1 MRKYCTENAHDDGHE
16 DIPDAVEDSIATKP
30 GWQCV
35 PVDETDRYRGNDR
48 REHAPKDRHG
58 DIGGEH
64 DRNGWRPDDGEAA
77 NRENDRTGDEQSAL
91 SPHFV
96 DPSADRGVQHDA
108 GQAAYGENSADRR
121 LAPMRIGEEVDVH
134 VSAKAAPHV
143 REEEIDPVKSNEP
156 HEGDRLTKN
165 VRTAVSAD
173 EQ

>member
-1 MRKYCTENAHDDGHE
+1 LRKYCTENAHDDGHE

-30 GWQCV
+30 GWQFV

-64 DRNGWRPDDGEAA
+64 DRNGWRPDDREAA

-96 DPSADRGVQHDA
+96 DPSADRGVQQNAD
-108 GQAAYGENSADRR
+108 QAAYGENSADRS

-134 VSAKAAPHV
+134 VSAKAAPHI

-156 HEGDRLTKN
+156 HEDDRLAKDA
-165 VRTAVSAD
+165 RTAISAD
-173 EQ
+173 ER

>member
-1 MRKYCTENAHDDGHE
+1 MVGAQTTARPQTE
-16 DIPDAVEDSIATKP
+16 
-30 GWQCV
+30 
-35 PVDETDRYRGNDR
+35 
-48 REHAPKDRHG
+48 
-58 DIGGEH
+58 
-64 DRNGWRPDDGEAA
+64 
-77 NRENDRTGDEQSAL
+77 RTTVLAMSRAL

-134 VSAKAAPHV
+134 VSAKAAPHI

-156 HEGDRLTKN
+156 HEGDRLTKDA
-165 VRTAVSAD
+165 RTAISAD